1 MLLSIYFFCS
11 KNILDDLHWKSW
23 QTSNVL
29 VTKIF
34 SFQHGDQNGLRLDN
48 YMYHN
53 LCYMT
58 EADRTKLTREEK
70 HHVYVKWQT
79 QICTTWPSFLFTF
92 RLLFIISTPKLVV
105 SCNFLSIRI
114 IVLSCFCLLIFY
126 CEGFSTWI
134 WRMPFAVYFSNSS
147 IIHKENIKLMFNE
160 CLEIRWKTAHFYI
173 LNFSW

>member
-1 MLLSIYFFCS
+1 MLLSISYFCS

-34 SFQHGDQNGLRLDN
+34 SFQHGDQNGLRLEN

-58 EADRTKLTREEK
+58 EADRTKLTWEEN
-70 HHVYVKWQT
+70 HHVYVKCQT

-92 RLLFIISTPKLVV
+92 RLPIIIFTPKLVV
-105 SCNFLSIRI
+105 SCNFL
-114 IVLSCFCLLIFY
+114 
-126 CEGFSTWI
+126 
-134 WRMPFAVYFSNSS
+134 
-147 IIHKENIKLMFNE
+147 IHKNYCFELF
-160 CLEIRWKTAHFYI
+160 LSTHFLFWGI
-173 LNFSW
+173 LNLNLTFDICRLLYTWSLNSVMCMNDNVR